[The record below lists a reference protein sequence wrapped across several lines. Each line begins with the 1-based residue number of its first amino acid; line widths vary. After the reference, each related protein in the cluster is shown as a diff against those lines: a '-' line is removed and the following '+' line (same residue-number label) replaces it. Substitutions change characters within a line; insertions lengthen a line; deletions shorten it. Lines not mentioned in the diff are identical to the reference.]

1 MDDSLKIRR
10 EEAARILRLKG
21 IRPITHRVAVYE
33 YLCSN
38 PVHPSAE
45 TIFLNLSG
53 TLPSLSRTTVFNVLK
68 LLCENGIVRRITVE
82 NDRSLYDANTSDHV
96 HFKCI
101 ICGSVHDIFPP
112 KFPEVELPRG
122 YVASETQ
129 MNVWGYCSE
138 CSRTLAAGK

>member
-1 MDDSLKIRR
+1 MDESLKIRR

-21 IRPITHRVAVYE
+21 IRPITHRVAVSE
-33 YLCSN
+33 YLRSN
-38 PVHPSAE
+38 PIHPSAE

-82 NDRSLYDANTSDHV
+82 NDRSLYDANTCDHV
-96 HFKCI
+96 HFKCT
-101 ICGSVHDIFPP
+101 ICGNVHDIFPS

-122 YVASETQ
+122 FVAAETQ
-129 MNVWGYCSE
+129 MNVWGCCSD
-138 CSRTLAAGK
+138 CTNTLAVSR